1 MAPVQSVI
9 LSDGELDLD
18 GNKKYLVV
26 IRAPHFFHIKGVG
39 GLGTS
44 VDAQQLKKRKFEP
57 LRDNLKPCLRLLY
70 FTYSLYCLKA

>member
-9 LSDGELDLD
+9 LLDGELDLD

-26 IRAPHFFHIKGVG
+26 IRVPHFFHIKGVG

-44 VDAQQLKKRKFEP
+44 VDAQQLKKRKLDFSITQSSRRQFE
-57 LRDNLKPCLRLLY
+57 LLIK
-70 FTYSLYCLKA
+70 SS